1 MLAVSVLLGPYL
13 GMVRSLNHM
22 GIHWWILGRG
32 LTWYIKMFLN
42 IILAAVLRIDDKEA
56 RIEVGEA
63 VVYSSGR
70 GWWWLWLEGDDGGE
84 EKRWDSSHVLK
95 LELTGFADRLM
106 WTVSGLTLRLERPFP
121 GLRRLRRC
129 RFRRDDQEFSSGHVM
144 FETCVR
150 CVHLGLVS
158 MQMKLT
164 ARVPSILLMNE
175 WTIER

>member
-1 MLAVSVLLGPYL
+1 M
-13 GMVRSLNHM
+13 
-22 GIHWWILGRG
+22 
-32 LTWYIKMFLN
+32 
-42 IILAAVLRIDDKEA
+42 
-56 RIEVGEA
+56 
-63 VVYSSGR
+63 
-70 GWWWLWLEGDDGGE
+70 
-84 EKRWDSSHVLK
+84 LK

-175 WTIER
+175 